1 MDKLLIETDDFSS
14 IVSKI
19 DRKAAKEKGPG
30 RPPFWEIV
38 FWWGRE
44 PLLSARAFITASLLP
59 EYFNI
64 DEYKK
69 IIRLDKD
76 LPHKFNP
83 ETNEKFGSFI
93 LLDPY
98 AGFGSIVLE
107 AKRLGLKKVI
117 ASDPIPTAY
126 VFLKGVLVYPKY
138 GQKLINDI
146 QKYGQYLIES
156 IKEDVK
162 ELYGE
167 YTGCVGAW
175 EVKCPICGNYTPLS
189 FTWHLLELKGSGSED
204 EEEGEEK
211 VRTGVFKRIVYM
223 RPVMEN
229 NKLRIKVIDLNKELK
244 KKSINARV
252 TKNRIIIKDSD
263 KSYEI
268 PEGNV
273 KVGNKYARCL
283 YCGSVLPDKGDEWY
297 VREAIREWNKNYEKF
312 LSSEISLEE
321 LRNSKARPTLLVKF
335 KGEGKNQEF
344 EEITKK
350 DEEVFWEAF
359 DKLREIDIMKIPTEK
374 AFPYGI
380 LTFTRWGMD
389 KFYKL
394 FNARQL
400 VILTKIVDRLNEL
413 RNEINGDEGYKEA
426 ITTYL
431 TMAFLNHVRY
441 NSMLTLIE
449 STRAFN
455 VPITAFRGLAFSWS
469 WVEIS
474 PLANISGS
482 LTKLLEHVKK
492 GLEYLVQTNTNPQ
505 VEVIHS
511 DLNNLQ
517 TEHVDLIVTNPPFA
531 DDKPYVS
538 DYFYVWLKRI
548 FPFPYNTQ
556 WEEFMPRGINKTYN
570 GIVGTLEYFREKLA
584 ETFLRLYDLLKDNGT
599 LVTFYSN
606 SLPEAWV
613 SLLYA
618 GWYTSKFR
626 IIATHT
632 VTTKD
637 KTRMT
642 AIVSTVTLD
651 KSIVIAWRKKAE
663 GSKLIQDVRDEAIS
677 SVSKWL
683 SYYVKSG
690 KLSIDTY
697 IQTLGKVLS
706 IFTKYEKI
714 IGIGGEGI
722 KAVENLVKNYI
733 YPITTQAIIK
743 GLSESVGVRVDDPY
757 SSFYILV
764 KVLLPPVSGG
774 VRKIDR
780 NSLVLLNVT
789 GDIAEK
795 DLERNDIIQVDRRRK
810 SIILNEPESV
820 NSVSDGIL
828 SFEKLE
834 HVKEAKAGN
843 YNLNNPVQVLHYLE
857 YVALKFPDKLKE
869 EIDKLKEKSRFVNEA
884 IAIAKIFS
892 EILPENDVEREPS
905 RKISDVERFL

>member
-14 IVSKI
+14 IVSEI

-30 RPPFWEIV
+30 RPSFWEMIL
-38 FWWGRE
+38 WWGRG
-44 PLLSARAFITASLLP
+44 PLLSARAFIAASLLP
-59 EYFNI
+59 EDFDI
-64 DEYKK
+64 GEYKR
-69 IIRLDKD
+69 IIRLEEN
-76 LPHKFNP
+76 LPHKYQPINGRFKDF
-83 ETNEKFGSFI
+83 T
-93 LLDPY
+93 LLDPF
-98 AGFGSIVLE
+98 AGFGSIPLE

-117 ASDPIPTAY
+117 ASELLPTAY
-126 VFLKGVLVYPKY
+126 VFLKAVLDYPKY
-138 GQKLINDI
+138 GKKLIDDVK
-146 QKYGQYLIES
+146 KYGEELIKS
-156 IKEDVK
+156 IERDVK
-162 ELYGE
+162 ELYQDN
-167 YTGCVGAW
+167 TGYVGSW
-175 EVKCPICGNYTPLS
+175 EVKCPNCGNYTPLS
-189 FTWHLLELKGSGSED
+189 ISWWLLALKGIKS
-204 EEEGEEK
+204 EGEDDKGE
-211 VRTGVFKRIVYM
+211 VRSGVFRRLVYM
-223 RPVMEN
+223 TPFKEGNR
-229 NKLRIKVIDLNKELK
+229 LHIKIVDLNKELGRK
-244 KKSINARV
+244 NINAKV
-252 TKNRIIIKDSD
+252 TKNRIVLKDSS
-263 KSYEI
+263 KSYEV
-268 PEGNV
+268 PEANV
-273 KVGNKYARCL
+273 KARNNYAKCL
-283 YCGSVLPDKGDEWY
+283 YCNNIFPGKGNNWY
-297 VREAIREWNKNYEKF
+297 VKEAIKEWNQNYEKF
-312 LSSEISLEE
+312 LNGEISLEE
-321 LRNSKARPTLLVKF
+321 LRYSRARPKLLLKF
-335 KGEGKNQEF
+335 KGESKDLDF
-344 EEITKK
+344 EETTSE
-350 DEEVFWEAF
+350 DEDLFWSVF
-359 DKLREIDIMKIPTEK
+359 DSMREIDVRKIPTEK
-374 AFPYGI
+374 AAPYG
-380 LTFTRWGMD
+380 LPNFTRWGMD
-389 KFYKL
+389 RFFKL
-394 FNARQL
+394 FTARQL
-400 VILTKIVDRLNEL
+400 IVFSKIIEKINKL
-413 RNEINGDEGYKEA
+413 RDEIEGNDEYKEA
-426 ITTYL
+426 VITYL
-431 TMAFLNHVRY
+431 TMAFLNHILR
-441 NSMLTLIE
+441 NSILTSIE
-449 STRAFN
+449 STRIFN
-455 VPITAFRGLAFSWS
+455 VPVAAFRGIAFSWN

-474 PLANISGS
+474 PLGNIIGS
-482 LTKLLEHVKK
+482 LPRNLEHVIE
-492 GLEYLVQTNTNPQ
+492 GLEYLIQTNTNSE
-505 VEVIHS
+505 VEVVHT
-511 DLNNLQ
+511 DLRNLNIEQ
-517 TEHVDLIVTNPPFA
+517 VDLIVTNPPFA
-531 DDKPYVS
+531 DDIPYIS
-538 DYFYVWLKRI
+538 DYSYVWLKRI
-548 FPFPYNTQ
+548 FSFPYNTQ
-556 WEEFMPRGINKTYN
+556 WEEFVPRGINKTYN

-606 SLPEAWV
+606 SSPEAWV

-626 IIATHT
+626 IIAIHT

-714 IGIGGEGI
+714 IGIGGDGI

-764 KVLLPPVSGG
+764 KVLLPPVRGG

-810 SIILNEPESV
+810 SIILNEPENV